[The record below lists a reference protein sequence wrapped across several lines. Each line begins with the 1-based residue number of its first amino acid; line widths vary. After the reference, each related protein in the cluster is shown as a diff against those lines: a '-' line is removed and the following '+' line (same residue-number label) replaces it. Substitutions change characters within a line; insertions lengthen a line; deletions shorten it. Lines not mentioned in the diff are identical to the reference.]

1 MLWRS
6 VWFGLVSVEF
16 HFVFFFSLFFF
27 FGCFGRGFA
36 FRDPL
41 PTVREGVGSTASAAR
56 NFGEGFL
63 EGVHCVS
70 ARGCTIFLEFSRA
83 YLPGVV
89 VPYLTL

>member
-1 MLWRS
+1 MAFGL
-6 VWFGLVSVEF
+6 VWFGLGGISF
-16 HFVFFFSLFFF
+16 CVFFFFVFLFWVFWS
-27 FGCFGRGFA
+27 GFC
-36 FRDPL
+36 L
-41 PTVREGVGSTASAAR
+41 PRSTTNSTGGVGSTASAAR